1 MRYGVSITETDLT
14 SFQSPS
20 GASRRQFVT
29 ALGAGAAAT
38 LLPGVSAAQ
47 DAYPS
52 RPVKLIVNFPPGGV
66 TDATFRKIAE
76 RFQVHTG
83 QALVIENKGG
93 RGVAPATLVQAPP
106 DGYTLGVVGRTQLAL
121 YHQLSGKLPYD
132 PVEDF
137 TWIANVTSSWFGL
150 YTRAQSNWRSLRDV
164 IADAKAKPGKYTFG
178 TAFGHGGLTHV
189 PMDEFMRASG
199 TEMLHVPFKGD
210 SDSIMQLIRGDVDL
224 IVAGG
229 SAMPFVQDKRLRLLA
244 WLTPNRHPALP
255 EIPTF
260 REFGYPVVVVA
271 PVGIGGPKG
280 MNKAHVARLEGVFAT
295 VLKDREVLDFMD
307 RNYQRADFMNSAEFT
322 AWAHRQFPIEKQI
335 VQQFDLVDKAA
346 SK

>member
-1 MRYGVSITETDLT
+1 MT

-260 REFGYPVVVVA
+260 REFDYPVVVVA